1 MTLQTVAEV
10 APAIPQEL
18 IDSARR
24 YADNSRAANTLRAYR
39 SDWKQF
45 AAWAD
50 EQGLP
55 AMPAAPQ
62 TVTAYITALADQGLA
77 AGTIGRRLIAIG
89 QAHAA
94 QGLQFD
100 PRHPLIAATMKGIRR
115 TLGAAQAP
123 KEALLTEDVRAMV
136 LALPEG
142 LLGLRDRALLL
153 VGFAAALRRSELV
166 GLDVE
171 DLGFEQAG
179 VVLTLR
185 RSKTDQDGQGQV
197 IAVPYGR
204 YESTCPVLAVKT
216 WLDASGIT
224 AGPVFRAVDRHG
236 NIAAARLSDRAVAN
250 IVKRAAAAA
259 GLDPADYAGHSLRSG
274 MATAAARAGA
284 SERSIMNQTRH
295 RSVAMVRRYIQRGQM
310 FADNAAGQLGL

>member
-10 APAIPQEL
+10 TLAIPQEL
-18 IDSARR
+18 VESARR

-45 AAWAD
+45 AAWCDA
-50 EQGLP
+50 QGLR
-55 AMPAAPQ
+55 AMLAAPE
-62 TVTAYITALADQGLA
+62 TVTAYITALADQDLA

-100 PRHPLIAATMKGIRR
+100 SRHPLIAATMKGIRR
-115 TLGAAQAP
+115 TLGSAQAP

-142 LLGLRDRALLL
+142 PLGLRDRALLL

-179 VVLTLR
+179 MVLTLR
-185 RSKTDQDGQGQV
+185 RSKTDQEGQGQTV
-197 IAVPYGR
+197 AIPYGR
-204 YESTCPVLAVKT
+204 HDSTCPVLAVKV

-284 SERSIMNQTRH
+284 SERAIMDQTRH
-295 RSVAMVRRYIQRGQM
+295 RSVAMVRRYIRRGQL
-310 FADNAAGQLGL
+310 FADNAAGRLGL